1 MAIAIKPKFQIEI
14 ADDPVAEAAGML
26 TPTRFNGGSDITMAT
41 ARLLG
46 RVTADAGAVEE
57 LDVPAVKTLLG
68 LASAALTNVAQNFTK
83 PQRTAPVAL
92 TSATTITMNLADGN
106 DRTLTLAHN
115 ATISNP
121 SDIASYVGQKGSIGG
136 QQDATGGR
144 TLSMGNLWFPVGA
157 ATMPAIPSA
166 ANNKWRIDYHVVSA
180 TRIDFSATKVGV
192 D

>member
-1 MAIAIKPKFQIEI
+1 MAIAITPKFEI
-14 ADDPVAEAAGML
+14 TIPDDPAAEAAGML
-26 TPTRFNGGSDITMAT
+26 TPGRFNSGSDLTMAT

-46 RVTADAGAVEE
+46 RLTADAGTVEE
-57 LDVPAVKTLLG
+57 LDATAVKTLLG
-68 LASAALTNVAQNFTK
+68 LVNAALTNVAQNFTK

-92 TSATTITMNLADGN
+92 TSGTTITMNLADGN

-121 SDIASYVGQKGSIGG
+121 ADIATYVGQKGSIAGV
-136 QQDATGGR
+136 QDGTGGR

-157 ATMPAIPSA
+157 ATMPAIPTG

-180 TRIDFSATKVGV
+180 TRIDFSVSKVGV
-192 D
+192 